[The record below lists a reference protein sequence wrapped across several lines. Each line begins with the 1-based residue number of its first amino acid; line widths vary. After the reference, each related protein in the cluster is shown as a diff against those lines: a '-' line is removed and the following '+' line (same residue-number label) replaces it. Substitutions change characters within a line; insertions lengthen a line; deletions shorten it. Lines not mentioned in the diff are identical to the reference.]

1 MNLDFISLQSNA
13 SLGNG
18 YVTLRFRNA
27 AELEAANQCSIQR
40 IGHQMS
46 NLGAHQWQGSLY
58 LFNLFGVD
66 QSGDEYC
73 FVLEPWAVS
82 HLTPSSNY
90 KITLH
95 DSSNAEIGHAIVHW
109 RGVPNFRL
117 PTGSRDG
124 PLTSPQPPV
133 KDRDARSEIS
143 PPVDEQIPSAV
154 AEAATE
160 PPAEQETLAVDIPT
174 ALEPLPSGP
183 ARPIPC
189 PHDPTHKIFSNVIF
203 CPICSKPI

>member
-18 YVTLRFRNA
+18 YVTLRFKNA
-27 AELEAANQCSIQR
+27 AGLEAANQCSIQR

-46 NLGAHQWQGSLY
+46 NLGAHQWQGSTY

-117 PTGSRDG
+117 SSGSQNG
-124 PLTSPQPPV
+124 PLNYYRPTV
-133 KDRDARSEIS
+133 KDEDASSEIS
-143 PPVDEQIPSAV
+143 PPVDEQIPSAM

-160 PPAEQETLAVDIPT
+160 PPAKQETFGVDIPT

-203 CPICSKPI
+203 CPICSKPV

>member
-27 AELEAANQCSIQR
+27 AGLEAANQCSIQR

-46 NLGAHQWQGSLY
+46 NLGAHQWQGSIY

-66 QSGDEYC
+66 QTTDEYC

-90 KITLH
+90 KITLY
-95 DSSNAEIGHAIVHW
+95 DSSSAEIGHTILHW

-117 PTGSRDG
+117 PSGSREG
-124 PLTSPQPPV
+124 PLTPSKSPVEPEAAISEINPTNLEKTRPTTVELPPV
-133 KDRDARSEIS
+133 TL
-143 PPVDEQIPSAV
+143 
-154 AEAATE
+154 AEPAPAATNTH
-160 PPAEQETLAVDIPT
+160 A
-174 ALEPLPSGP
+174 ALEPSTLGP

-189 PHDPTHKIFSNVIF
+189 PHDPTHKIYSNVVF
-203 CPICSKPI
+203 CPICSKPV